1 MSTFFEDTMTGL
13 LQAVSIEKGNIPVE
27 KVANMPAETYRITKD
42 ASPKYNIIF
51 SSNTPK
57 ATALK

>member
-1 MSTFFEDTMTGL
+1 MTGL

-27 KVANMPAETYRITKD
+27 KVANMPAETYRVTKD
-42 ASPKYNIIF
+42 VSPKYNIIF